1 MSPLLIHARVG
12 NRALGRADA
21 LTMSM
26 ADLVKKHYSNGD
38 LRSTGRGRD
47 AHKLDKRSLTPIF
60 GKNRN
65 EDEIRRNRKS
75 PSPTPTPIFGN
86 KRDTAPSSFGNRKG
100 RAQTPMPRVGDALLF
115 GKDSQSLRRKS
126 DDSSRISEDAEGIR
140 GQIQLE
146 NSFA

>member
-1 MSPLLIHARVG
+1 
-12 NRALGRADA
+12 
-21 LTMSM
+21 MSM
-26 ADLVKKHYSNGD
+26 ASLVKKHTNNGD
-38 LRSTGRGRD
+38 FRSAARGRD
-47 AHKLDKRSLTPIF
+47 ADKTDKGSLTPIF
-60 GKNRN
+60 G
-65 EDEIRRNRKS
+65 RNRKEEDIRRGRKSPS

-86 KRDTAPSSFGNRKG
+86 RRDKTPSFGNRKG